1 MATNTFE
8 RKIEIKSKESIDK
21 LIHVMKS
28 EAPQKPLSEHPF
40 STRER
45 ERSEALL
52 KRYLSR

>member
-28 EAPQKPLSEHPF
+28 EAPKKPLSEHPF
-40 STRER
+40 STKER